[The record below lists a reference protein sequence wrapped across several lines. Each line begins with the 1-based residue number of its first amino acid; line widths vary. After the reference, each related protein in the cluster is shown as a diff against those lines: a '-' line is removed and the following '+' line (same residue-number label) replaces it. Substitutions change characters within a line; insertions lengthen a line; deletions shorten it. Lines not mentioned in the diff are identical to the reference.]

1 VAVNTGLRRIRV
13 LVHGNRQQNRHYHRN
28 FLIQKE
34 KCDNI
39 VRYMKKY
46 MLEAL
51 EEAKKAYDL
60 GEVPIGA
67 IVEKDGEIIGRGH
80 NLTETAKDPTAHA
93 EMIALRQAAAK
104 LGGWRLL
111 GCNLYVTAE
120 PCAMCAGAIVWSRI
134 EKLYIGTMDPK
145 GGACGSVFNIPQ
157 EPKLN
162 HYVEI
167 ETGILQE
174 ECQQI
179 LKTFFKELRKKKS
192 EERKS

>member
-1 VAVNTGLRRIRV
+1 MIQ
-13 LVHGNRQQNRHYHRN
+13 RQKY
-28 FLIQKE
+28 
-34 KCDNI
+34 DNI

-51 EEAKKAYDL
+51 EEAKKAYEL

-93 EMIALRQAAAK
+93 EMIALRQAAER

-120 PCAMCAGAIVWSRI
+120 
-134 EKLYIGTMDPK
+134 
-145 GGACGSVFNIPQ
+145 Q
-157 EPKLN
+157 
-162 HYVEI
+162 
-167 ETGILQE
+167 
-174 ECQQI
+174 
-179 LKTFFKELRKKKS
+179 
-192 EERKS
+192 